1 MTAEPALAQ
10 APPLVLTLPRL
21 GETMEQGRVV
31 AWVVAEGQSYKRGE
45 TLLEVETDKTVV
57 EVPALGDG
65 QMLRHLVGMG
75 DTLAVGSAIAEVA
88 GDASAVPVAPAQTAA
103 TPATAPTDAAAA
115 APPCPVSEDPDRLRA
130 APSARRLAR
139 RRGVDLEAIAGSG
152 RRGRIQRADVDKAAA
167 PARPPR
173 RWPGDAGADLGE
185 MLDISG
191 GRLFVRRW
199 KGDGPP
205 LLLLHGFAGDLTTYA
220 ATGADLSRRGHTVF
234 ALDMPGHGRSDHPAD
249 TPDGLAAAVADAIVR
264 LDLSGVRLVGQSL
277 GAAVAILVA
286 QAVPDRIAAL
296 DLLAPAGLATHV
308 DQSFVDGLLAA
319 ATLQA
324 LTRELAKLTVLPP
337 TLSAAAVGGMLA
349 RLQDPAANAQLRRLS
364 RHLAQGGVQQL
375 RVRPALAGL
384 AQPVRLMAG
393 LEDRVIPWQPLAE
406 VADGAALHLFRE
418 AGHMVHWDRPLAVH
432 RLLEVPPQG
441 GYKTANP
448 KRPFGRPHG

>member
-31 AWVVAEGQSYKRGE
+31 AWVVAEGQDYRRGE

-65 QMLRHLVGMG
+65 QMLRHLVGVG
-75 DTLAVGSAIAEVA
+75 DTLAVGAAIAEVA
-88 GDASAVPVAPAQTAA
+88 GDASAKAAQPAQGE
-103 TPATAPTDAAAA
+103 PAA
-115 APPCPVSEDPDRLRA
+115 APPSADSVPPAPSPLDIPERPRA
-130 APSARRLAR
+130 APGARRLAR
-139 RRGVDLEAIAGSG
+139 QRGVDLDTVAGSG
-152 RRGRIQRADVDKAAA
+152 RRGRIQRADLERVAA

-185 MLDISG
+185 MLDIAG
-191 GRLFVRRW
+191 GRLFLRHW

-220 ATGADLSRRGHTVF
+220 ATGADLSRRGHAVL

-249 TPDGLAAAVADAIVR
+249 TPDGLVAAVADAIAR

-286 QAVPDRIAAL
+286 QAVPDRVAAL

-319 ATLQA
+319 ATPQA
-324 LTRELAKLTVLPP
+324 LGRELAKLTVQPP
-337 TLSAAAVGGMLA
+337 ALSAAAVDGMLA

-375 RVRPALAGL
+375 WVRPALAGL

-418 AGHMVHWDRPLAVH
+418 AGHMVHWDRPQAVH